1 LKSGLKKARL
11 LVAQLPD
18 MDRGVD
24 EQEVEI
30 RELEARI
37 EEQRRVLDGLK
48 AVGSGGLVDT

>member
-1 LKSGLKKARL
+1 
-11 LVAQLPD
+11 
-18 MDRGVD
+18 VD